1 MKKTLFFHTLKQ
13 LSLSQTAWWLAAIG
27 LVVLGTIDYQLIR
40 DYLSLTSN
48 GLLENN
54 PNRVGITDDIV
65 RPLMGY
71 SVIYFVLAIPLIC
84 LQILGF
90 DKQMGLAQF
99 LHTCPIEP
107 KDWIMGKYLGALS
120 YLLMLQMLFA
130 SMILILLKGNH
141 LDMGLFWS
149 DQLALFLIN
158 MSLLALGFLIN
169 STFAN
174 PTLATAVNLIL
185 NLALFMLPWFS
196 PALADFSLSQHT
208 FALLHGQFNTVDLG
222 FFVLVTCLSLGFS
235 IRLNQLEKINH
246 V

>member
-1 MKKTLFFHTLKQ
+1 MKKVLFSHTLKQ

-27 LVVLGTIDYQLIR
+27 LVVLGTIDYKLIQ
-40 DYLSLTSN
+40 DYLSLASN
-48 GLLENN
+48 GLLEGD
-54 PNRVGITDDIV
+54 PARAGITDDII

-71 SVIYFVLAIPLIC
+71 SLIYFVLAIPLVC

-90 DKQMGLAQF
+90 DKQMGVIQF
-99 LHTCPIEP
+99 LHTCPIAP
-107 KDWIMGKYLGALS
+107 KDWVMGKYLGAFG
-120 YLLMLQMLFA
+120 YLLALQALFA

-158 MSLLALGFLIN
+158 MSLLALGFLI
-169 STFAN
+169 SSIFTN
-174 PTLATAVNLIL
+174 PTLAAATNLIL
-185 NLALFMLPWFS
+185 NLALLMLQWFS

-208 FALLHGQFNTVDLG
+208 FGLLHGQLNTVDIG
-222 FFVLVTCLSLGFS
+222 FFMLVTFLALRFC
-235 IRLNQLEKINH
+235 IKLNHLEKANH